1 MSARFTIVSR
11 RPKIIETAVPVS
23 LPRTPT
29 VIFAI
34 SHIPLRILLYTMNN
48 ILIHFGNGAHVTA
61 AYDIVADLVTECYRN
76 LTQWWADGSVEGG
89 LLPIDVID
97 EKVEE
102 GFLADK
108 GEVDFASEVDIFY
121 DVDLSGGEFT
131 TSVNIDP
138 LNGGKGAKRGENRDV
153 NSENINERRIRRY
166 VQS

>member
-1 MSARFTIVSR
+1 M
-11 RPKIIETAVPVS
+11 
-23 LPRTPT
+23 
-29 VIFAI
+29 
-34 SHIPLRILLYTMNN
+34 
-48 ILIHFGNGAHVTA
+48 
-61 AYDIVADLVTECYRN
+61 
-76 LTQWWADGSVEGG
+76 
-89 LLPIDVID
+89 LPIDVID